1 MISFVSRNL
10 KVFFRDKTAVFFSL
24 LAVLIVLGLYIFF
37 LGDVWVDSFPNIK
50 GVKNLMNCWIIAGLI
65 GVTSVTANM
74 GAFGTMIEDKSKNKI
89 KDFYVSPIKK
99 SKIVGGY
106 IISSFIVG
114 SMMSVVTLIISQIYL
129 VYSGV
134 DVLNFK
140 ELTEVFLI
148 ILMTSLSNSAMIL
161 FIVSLFNSEMILF
174 IVSLFSSEK
183 AFSTA
188 STIVGTLIGF
198 ITGIY
203 LPISMLPDSVQIIV
217 KLFPTSHGISILR
230 QIFMK
235 KQMDISFADV
245 PTNYINEFKESMGVV
260 YYINDKLVSNTTSVF
275 ILIAST
281 IIFFFLA
288 VLILYKKKK

>member
-1 MISFVSRNL
+1 
-10 KVFFRDKTAVFFSL
+10 
-24 LAVLIVLGLYIFF
+24 
-37 LGDVWVDSFPNIK
+37 
-50 GVKNLMNCWIIAGLI
+50 MNCWIIAGLI

-161 FIVSLFNSEMILF
+161 FIVSLF
-174 IVSLFSSEK
+174 SSEK

-260 YYINDKLVSNTTSVF
+260 YYINDKLVSNTASVF

>member
-50 GVKNLMNCWIIAGLI
+50 GVKNLMNCWIMAGLI

-148 ILMTSLSNSAMIL
+148 ILITSLSNSA
-161 FIVSLFNSEMILF
+161 MILF

-203 LPISMLPDSVQIIV
+203 LPISMLPDSVQIVV

-245 PTNYINEFKESMGVV
+245 PTNYINEFKESMGVI
-260 YYINDKLVSNTTSVF
+260 YYINDKLVSNTTSIF

>member
-37 LGDVWVDSFPNIK
+37 LGDVWIDSFPNIK

-161 FIVSLFNSEMILF
+161 FIVSLF
-174 IVSLFSSEK
+174 SSEK

-203 LPISMLPDSVQIIV
+203 LPISMLPDSVQIMV

-260 YYINDKLVSNTTSVF
+260 YYINDKLVSNTTSIF

-281 IIFFFLA
+281 IIFFSLA

>member
-10 KVFFRDKTAVFFSL
+10 KVFFRDKTAAFFSL

-134 DVLNFK
+134 YVLNFK
-140 ELTEVFLI
+140 ELTEVFLV
-148 ILMTSLSNSAMIL
+148 ILMTSLSNSA
-161 FIVSLFNSEMILF
+161 MILF

-260 YYINDKLVSNTTSVF
+260 YYINDKLVSNTASVF

>member
-50 GVKNLMNCWIIAGLI
+50 GVKNLMNCWIIAELI

-89 KDFYVSPIKK
+89 KDFYVLPIKK

-148 ILMTSLSNSAMIL
+148 ILMTSLSNSA
-161 FIVSLFNSEMILF
+161 MILF

-260 YYINDKLVSNTTSVF
+260 YYINDKLVSNTTSIF

-281 IIFFFLA
+281 IIFFSLA

>member
-37 LGDVWVDSFPNIK
+37 LGDVWIDSFPNIK

-161 FIVSLFNSEMILF
+161 FIVSLF
-174 IVSLFSSEK
+174 SSEK

-245 PTNYINEFKESMGVV
+245 PTNYINEFKENMGVV

>member
-37 LGDVWVDSFPNIK
+37 LGDVWVDSFPNII

-134 DVLNFK
+134 YVLNFK

-148 ILMTSLSNSAMIL
+148 ILMTSLSNSA
-161 FIVSLFNSEMILF
+161 MILF

>member
-50 GVKNLMNCWIIAGLI
+50 GVKNLMNCWIMAGLI

-134 DVLNFK
+134 YVLNFK

-148 ILMTSLSNSAMIL
+148 ILMTSLSNSA
-161 FIVSLFNSEMILF
+161 MILF

>member
-37 LGDVWVDSFPNIK
+37 LGDLWVDSFPNIK

-148 ILMTSLSNSAMIL
+148 ILMTSLSNSA
-161 FIVSLFNSEMILF
+161 MILF

>member
-50 GVKNLMNCWIIAGLI
+50 GVKNLMNCWIMAGLI

-148 ILMTSLSNSAMIL
+148 ILITSLSNSA
-161 FIVSLFNSEMILF
+161 MILF

-217 KLFPTSHGISILR
+217 KLFPTSYGISILR

-245 PTNYINEFKESMGVV
+245 PTNYINEFKESMGFV
-260 YYINDKLVSNTTSVF
+260 YYINDKLVSNTTSIF

>member
-50 GVKNLMNCWIIAGLI
+50 GVKNLMNCWIMAGLI

-148 ILMTSLSNSAMIL
+148 ILMTSLSNSA
-161 FIVSLFNSEMILF
+161 MILF

-281 IIFFFLA
+281 IIFFSLA

>member
-114 SMMSVVTLIISQIYL
+114 SMMSVLTLIISQIYL

-148 ILMTSLSNSAMIL
+148 ILMTSLSNSA
-161 FIVSLFNSEMILF
+161 MILF

>member
-37 LGDVWVDSFPNIK
+37 LGDVWIDSFPNIK

-129 VYSGV
+129 VYSWV

-148 ILMTSLSNSAMIL
+148 ILMTSLSNSA
-161 FIVSLFNSEMILF
+161 MILF

-260 YYINDKLVSNTTSVF
+260 YYINDKLVSNTASVF

>member
-10 KVFFRDKTAVFFSL
+10 KLFFRDKTAVFFSL

-161 FIVSLFNSEMILF
+161 FIVSLF
-174 IVSLFSSEK
+174 SSEK

>member
-161 FIVSLFNSEMILF
+161 FIVSLF
-174 IVSLFSSEK
+174 SSEK

-275 ILIAST
+275 ILSAST

>member
-24 LAVLIVLGLYIFF
+24 LAVFIVLGLYVFF
-37 LGDVWVDSFPNIK
+37 LGDVWVESFPNIK
-50 GVKNLMNCWIIAGLI
+50 GVKNLMNCWIMAGLI

-114 SMMSVVTLIISQIYL
+114 SMMSVLTLIISQIYL
-129 VYSGV
+129 AYSGV

-140 ELTEVFLI
+140 ELIEVFLV
-148 ILMTSLSNSAMIL
+148 ILITSLSNSAMIL
-161 FIVSLFNSEMILF
+161 FIVSLFN
-174 IVSLFSSEK
+174 SEK

-203 LPISMLPDSVQIIV
+203 LPLSMLPDSVQIIV

-235 KQMDISFADV
+235 KQMDISFADI
-245 PTNYINEFKESMGVV
+245 PTNYIDEFKESMGVV
-260 YYINDKLVSNTTSVF
+260 YYINDKLISNTTSIF
-275 ILIAST
+275 ILIVST
-281 IIFFFLA
+281 IIFASLA
-288 VLILYKKKK
+288 VLVLYRNKK

>member
-24 LAVLIVLGLYIFF
+24 LAVLIV

-161 FIVSLFNSEMILF
+161 FIVSLF
-174 IVSLFSSEK
+174 SSEK

>member
-134 DVLNFK
+134 YVLNFK

-148 ILMTSLSNSAMIL
+148 ILMTSLSNSA
-161 FIVSLFNSEMILF
+161 MILF

-260 YYINDKLVSNTTSVF
+260 YYINDKLVSNATSIF

-281 IIFFFLA
+281 IIFFSLA

>member
-50 GVKNLMNCWIIAGLI
+50 GVKNIMNCWIIAGLI

-74 GAFGTMIEDKSKNKI
+74 GAFGIMIEDKSKNKI

-114 SMMSVVTLIISQIYL
+114 SMMSVVTLIMSQIYL

-148 ILMTSLSNSAMIL
+148 ILMTSLSNSA
-161 FIVSLFNSEMILF
+161 MILF

>member
-37 LGDVWVDSFPNIK
+37 LGDVWIDSFPNIK

-114 SMMSVVTLIISQIYL
+114 SMMSVMTLIISQIYL

-148 ILMTSLSNSAMIL
+148 ILMTSLSNSA
-161 FIVSLFNSEMILF
+161 MILF

-260 YYINDKLVSNTTSVF
+260 YYINDKLVSNTASVF

>member
-24 LAVLIVLGLYIFF
+24 LAVFIVLGLYIFF

-148 ILMTSLSNSAMIL
+148 ILITSLSNSA
-161 FIVSLFNSEMILF
+161 MILF

-260 YYINDKLVSNTTSVF
+260 YYINDKLVSNTTSIF

-281 IIFFFLA
+281 IIFFSLA

>member
-89 KDFYVSPIKK
+89 KDFYVLPIKK

-148 ILMTSLSNSAMIL
+148 ILMTSLSNSA
-161 FIVSLFNSEMILF
+161 MILF

-260 YYINDKLVSNTTSVF
+260 YYINDKLVSNTTSIF

>member
-37 LGDVWVDSFPNIK
+37 LGDVWIDSFPNIK

-161 FIVSLFNSEMILF
+161 FIVSLFSSEM
-174 IVSLFSSEK
+174 

-260 YYINDKLVSNTTSVF
+260 YYINDKLVSNTASVF

>member
-148 ILMTSLSNSAMIL
+148 ILITSLSNSA
-161 FIVSLFNSEMILF
+161 MILF

>member
-114 SMMSVVTLIISQIYL
+114 SMMSVVTLIMSQIYL

-148 ILMTSLSNSAMIL
+148 ILMTSLSNSA
-161 FIVSLFNSEMILF
+161 MILF

-235 KQMDISFADV
+235 KQIDISFADV

-281 IIFFFLA
+281 IIFFSLA

>member
-161 FIVSLFNSEMILF
+161 FIVSLF
-174 IVSLFSSEK
+174 SSEK

-260 YYINDKLVSNTTSVF
+260 YYINDKLVSNTTIVF

-281 IIFFFLA
+281 ITFFFLA

>member
-37 LGDVWVDSFPNIK
+37 LGDVWIDSFPNIK

-89 KDFYVSPIKK
+89 KDFYVLPIKK

-148 ILMTSLSNSAMIL
+148 ILMTSLSNSA
-161 FIVSLFNSEMILF
+161 MILF

-260 YYINDKLVSNTTSVF
+260 YYINDKLVSNTTSIF

>member
-89 KDFYVSPIKK
+89 KDFYVLPIKK

-161 FIVSLFNSEMILF
+161 FIVSLF
-174 IVSLFSSEK
+174 SSEK

-235 KQMDISFADV
+235 K
-245 PTNYINEFKESMGVV
+245 
-260 YYINDKLVSNTTSVF
+260 
-275 ILIAST
+275 
-281 IIFFFLA
+281 
-288 VLILYKKKK
+288 

>member
-134 DVLNFK
+134 YVLNFK
-140 ELTEVFLI
+140 ELTEVFLV
-148 ILMTSLSNSAMIL
+148 ILMTSLSNSA
-161 FIVSLFNSEMILF
+161 MILF

-260 YYINDKLVSNTTSVF
+260 YYINDKLVSNTASVF

>member
-37 LGDVWVDSFPNIK
+37 LGDVWIDSFPNIK

-134 DVLNFK
+134 YVLNFK

-148 ILMTSLSNSAMIL
+148 ILMTSLSNSA
-161 FIVSLFNSEMILF
+161 MILF

-235 KQMDISFADV
+235 KQMDISFADI
-245 PTNYINEFKESMGVV
+245 PTNYIDEFKESMGVV
-260 YYINDKLVSNTTSVF
+260 YYINDKLVSNTTSIF

-288 VLILYKKKK
+288 VLVLYRKKK

>member
-161 FIVSLFNSEMILF
+161 FIVSLF
-174 IVSLFSSEK
+174 SSEK

-235 KQMDISFADV
+235 KQIDISFADV

-281 IIFFFLA
+281 IIFFSLA

>member
-161 FIVSLFNSEMILF
+161 FIVSLF
-174 IVSLFSSEK
+174 SSEK

-188 STIVGTLIGF
+188 STIVETLIGF

-260 YYINDKLVSNTTSVF
+260 YYINDKLVSNTASVF

>member
-89 KDFYVSPIKK
+89 KDFYVLPIKK

-148 ILMTSLSNSAMIL
+148 ILMTSLSNSA
-161 FIVSLFNSEMILF
+161 MILF

>member
-37 LGDVWVDSFPNIK
+37 LGDVWIDSFPNIK

-161 FIVSLFNSEMILF
+161 FIVSLF
-174 IVSLFSSEK
+174 SSEK

-260 YYINDKLVSNTTSVF
+260 YYINDKLVSNTTIVI

>member
-114 SMMSVVTLIISQIYL
+114 SMTSVVTLIISQIYL

-148 ILMTSLSNSAMIL
+148 ILMTSLSNSA
-161 FIVSLFNSEMILF
+161 MILF

>member
-24 LAVLIVLGLYIFF
+24 LAVFIVLGLYVFF
-37 LGDVWVDSFPNIK
+37 LGDVWVESFPNIK
-50 GVKNLMNCWIIAGLI
+50 GVKNLMNCWIMAGLI

-114 SMMSVVTLIISQIYL
+114 SMMSVLTLVISQIYL
-129 VYSGV
+129 AYSGV
-134 DVLNFK
+134 DVLNFN
-140 ELTEVFLI
+140 ELIEVFLV
-148 ILMTSLSNSAMIL
+148 ILITSLSNSAMIL
-161 FIVSLFNSEMILF
+161 FIVSLFN
-174 IVSLFSSEK
+174 SEK

-235 KQMDISFADV
+235 KQMDISFADI
-245 PTNYINEFKESMGVV
+245 PTNYIDEFKESMGVV
-260 YYINDKLVSNTTSVF
+260 YYINDKLLSNTTSIF

-288 VLILYKKKK
+288 VLVLYRKKK

>member
-24 LAVLIVLGLYIFF
+24 LAVFIVLGLYVFF
-37 LGDVWVDSFPNIK
+37 LGDVWVESFPNIK
-50 GVKNLMNCWIIAGLI
+50 GVKNLMNCWIMAGLI

-114 SMMSVVTLIISQIYL
+114 SMMSVLTLIISQIYL
-129 VYSGV
+129 AYSGV

-140 ELTEVFLI
+140 ELIEVFLV
-148 ILMTSLSNSAMIL
+148 ILITSLSNSAMIL
-161 FIVSLFNSEMILF
+161 FIVSLFN
-174 IVSLFSSEK
+174 SEK

-235 KQMDISFADV
+235 KQMDISFADI
-245 PTNYINEFKESMGVV
+245 PTNYIDEFKESMGVV
-260 YYINDKLVSNTTSVF
+260 YYINDKLVSNTTSIF

-288 VLILYKKKK
+288 ILVLYRKKK